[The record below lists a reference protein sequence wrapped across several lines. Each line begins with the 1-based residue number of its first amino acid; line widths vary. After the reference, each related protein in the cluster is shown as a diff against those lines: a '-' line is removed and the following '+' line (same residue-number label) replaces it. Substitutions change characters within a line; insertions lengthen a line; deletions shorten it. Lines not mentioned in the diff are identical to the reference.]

1 MKKTIEL
8 IKEVERLKAI
18 VIDPSEAMTK
28 TNDFDYLAAQFKIL
42 DYVLM
47 DPTLPE
53 NMESHLKDMYEVS
66 LAECTNLGD
75 FKSCSVDDKKKL
87 AAADILAWILDLSEK
102 SHKKNKKKGS
112 IVSMK

>member
-28 TNDFDYLAAQFKIL
+28 TNDFDYLAAKFKIL

-53 NMESHLKDMYEVS
+53 NMESHLKEMYEVVLS
-66 LAECTNLGD
+66 ECVGMGD
-75 FKSCSVDDKKKL
+75 FNSCSIDDKKKL
-87 AAADILAWILDLSEK
+87 AASDVLAWILDISDK
-102 SHKKNKKKGS
+102 SHKKNRKKEPQKL
-112 IVSMK
+112 VL